1 MSYTLH
7 GRKIRCSRKN
17 MRRVPRNRRR
27 PNYGLL
33 TILFFAAVFA
43 SGAVSYA
50 LQTPSLI
57 VRQVKITGVRLA
69 DAAKVELAAKPALGK
84 NILLVNK
91 APITKRIAALPEVAS
106 VTMGRTF
113 PDGVWVRVKERRP
126 DAILIEGG
134 RCCMVRM
141 DGLAFHFTDGP
152 VRGIP
157 TVELPNCERIEE
169 GRKLQSQAAKCA
181 LAALSCAR
189 RERLG
194 VRKISVDPLGDMCL
208 NMEDGFYVKLGQP
221 DDIARKMSILRTA
234 LACRPSIGREAVYID
249 LSCPS
254 APVWKPKSAA
264 GAAS

>member
-1 MSYTLH
+1 MSYAAQ
-7 GRKIRCSRKN
+7 GRLVRRSRKN
-17 MRRVPRNRRR
+17 VRRVPRNRRR

-33 TILFFAAVFA
+33 AILFFAAVLA
-43 SGAVSYA
+43 SGAVSFA
-50 LQTPSLI
+50 LQTPLLV
-57 VRQVKITGVRLA
+57 VREVKITGVRLA
-69 DAAKVELAAKPALGK
+69 DAAKVECAAKPALGK
-84 NILLVNK
+84 NVVLVRK
-91 APITKRIAALPEVAS
+91 APITTRIAALPEVAS
-106 VTMGRTF
+106 VTMGRMF

-126 DAILIEGG
+126 DAILIDGG
-134 RCCMVRM
+134 KCCMVRM

-157 TVELPNCERIEE
+157 TVELPGCERIEE

-181 LAALSCAR
+181 FAALSCAR
-189 RERLG
+189 RERLE

-254 APVWKPKSAA
+254 APVWKPRLVA